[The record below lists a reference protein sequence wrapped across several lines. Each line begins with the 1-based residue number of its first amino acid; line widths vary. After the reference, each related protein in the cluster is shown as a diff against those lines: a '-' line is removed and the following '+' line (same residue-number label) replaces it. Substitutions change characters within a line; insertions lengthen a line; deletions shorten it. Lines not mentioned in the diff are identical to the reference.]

1 MDEKLQE
8 LLNELYKELGGD
20 VNVNT
25 NTTQQQ
31 VPTTN
36 QAQQVVEQ
44 TQSEEPADN
53 QSEEYDY
60 QTQLGWENWKQ
71 YGRTAFIS
79 MKGHPRVLKYM
90 PLIEQR
96 AEYKLQMDLA
106 KNQVKDRYLYY
117 LLEAYNE
124 IQAELAE
131 IMKDFLQS
139 HQTPVYG
146 YMGMHGT
153 QETPAY
159 TMKDYYR
166 DYKKALEYAT
176 IKGMGEIYYKDSSE
190 KGKYGDPKLRLGETL
205 DEFNI

>member
-20 VNVNT
+20 VNVNAT
-25 NTTQQQ
+25 PQQ
-31 VPTTN
+31 TTN
-36 QAQQVVEQ
+36 QTQKATEQ
-44 TQSEEPADN
+44 PQYTEPTDN

-60 QTQLGWENWKQ
+60 QTQLAWENWKQ
-71 YGRTAFIS
+71 YGRTVFLS

-106 KNQVKDRYLYY
+106 KNQIRDSYLDY

-124 IQAELAE
+124 VQTEIAG

-139 HQTPVYG
+139 YQTPAYSYAG
-146 YMGMHGT
+146 IQNT
-153 QETPAY
+153 QETPVY
-159 TMKDYYR
+159 TMKDYHN
-166 DYKKALEYAT
+166 DYKKALEYST

-190 KGKYGDPKLRLGETL
+190 KGKYGDAKLKLGESL

>member
-8 LLNELYKELGGD
+8 LLNELQKELGGE

-25 NTTQQQ
+25 TPQQ
-31 VPTTN
+31 T
-36 QAQQVVEQ
+36 AEQ
-44 TQSEEPADN
+44 TQYEEPEDTE
-53 QSEEYDY
+53 EEYDY
-60 QTQLGWENWKQ
+60 QTQLAWENWKQ

-79 MKGHPRVLKYM
+79 MKGGDPRVLKYM
-90 PLIEQR
+90 PIIEQR

-106 KNQVKDRYLYY
+106 KNQMKDSYLNY
-117 LLEAYNE
+117 LQEAYEEVVKE
-124 IQAELAE
+124 IAG

-139 HQTPVYG
+139 YQTPAYG
-146 YMGMHGT
+146 YMGMQNT

-166 DYKKALEYAT
+166 DYKKALEYST

-190 KGKYGDPKLRLGETL
+190 KGKYGDPKLRLGESI
-205 DEFNI
+205 DELKI